1 VLVRRTFTLDTQ
13 RDAMLLAW
21 LDAQANQ
28 SETVRTALRNHYDE
42 SQVTLADVYRAVQA
56 VEQRLAD
63 GVTLG
68 APAPQSQPAEDPDL
82 ADALDNLGL

>member
-1 VLVRRTFTLDTQ
+1 
-13 RDAMLLAW
+13 LAW
-21 LDAQANQ
+21 LDAQDNQ
-28 SETVRTALRNHYDE
+28 SETVRAALRNLYDA

-63 GVTLG
+63 GVAVAALAT
-68 APAPQSQPAEDPDL
+68 APVEDPDL

>member
-1 VLVRRTFTLDTQ
+1 MLVRRTFSLDTQ
-13 RDAMLLAW
+13 RDATLLAW
-21 LDAQANQ
+21 LDTQDNL
-28 SETVRTALRNHYDE
+28 SETVRAALRAYYDE

-68 APAPQSQPAEDPDL
+68 TPQPQLAEDPDL
-82 ADALDNLGL
+82 ADALDHLGL

>member
-1 VLVRRTFTLDTQ
+1 MIRRSFTLDGH
-13 RDAMLLAW
+13 RDAALLAW
-21 LDAQANQ
+21 LDAQPNS
-28 SETVRTALRNHYDE
+28 SETVRAALRAYYNE

-63 GVTLG
+63 GVAVA
-68 APAPQSQPAEDPDL
+68 APTTAPVEDPDL